1 MGFHHGLSGLNA
13 ASKSLD
19 VSGHN
24 IANSNTIGFK
34 KSRAEFNEMVASAMG
49 SGQCPGSAGAGIGVS
64 VAAVT
69 QQFSQGVITPTANGL
84 DMAINGD
91 GFFVVNTP
99 SGTAYTRNG
108 AFQLDKSGQLVTAN
122 GDKVMGYPLDP
133 VTGNKSGTLN
143 AVTFPTGAPI
153 PAKQT
158 SGASLTL
165 NLDARAEIGVSKSR
179 ATYGTSLQVFDSQG
193 VATPLSFYFDKV
205 GANTWNVF
213 NGLDDSKASPPVVAP
228 STGQVVA
235 DATGEI
241 SGVISLKTPL
251 PSTPADLAD
260 ATKYPKEVT
269 YKFYGPDKGSPP
281 ESAIR
286 EVTISG
292 ANPSDIWDFSYDPT
306 DPNIVISAQLKN
318 NLTTNGALT
327 LAPPDMLD
335 APKAAVQSFGL
346 DLEVDPHPSNPNSPP
361 SVGGV
366 PGPDSFNVSVNLDG
380 LTQYGT
386 SFSVAKITQDGYASG
401 ELTGVSVSGDGTLMA
416 SYSNGITRPE
426 AQVALARF
434 TNPQGLAPNGNNN
447 WVQTNDSGPVLYGSA
462 GSGSFG
468 QITGCAQEESNV
480 DLTAELVGMMTAQR
494 FYQANAQ
501 TIKTQDQVFSTLVN
515 LR

>member
-49 SGQCPGSAGAGIGVS
+49 TGQCPGSAGAGIGVS

-99 SGTAYTRNG
+99 KGTAYTRNG

-133 VTGNKSGTLN
+133 LTGTRSTATAEPVKFPSGS
-143 AVTFPTGAPI
+143 AI
-153 PAKQT
+153 PANPTTK
-158 SGASLTL
+158 AEIRL
-165 NLDARAEIGVSKSR
+165 NLDARAPLAAGDPAATPPVPATPR
-179 ATYGTSLQVFDSQG
+179 QTYGTSFQAFDSLGVAHPVSVYFEKTGPNTWAVFDGLDDPTATPPVTATNLGTLTFNADGSLDTAASTLAPVSLNLTNG
-193 VATPLSFYFDKV
+193 ATTPLSVNIDLS
-205 GANTWNVF
+205 N
-213 NGLDDSKASPPVVAP
+213 
-228 STGQVVA
+228 
-235 DATGEI
+235 ATQ
-241 SGVISLKTPL
+241 
-251 PSTPADLAD
+251 
-260 ATKYPKEVT
+260 
-269 YKFYGPDKGSPP
+269 FGS
-281 ESAIR
+281 
-286 EVTISG
+286 
-292 ANPSDIWDFSYDPT
+292 
-306 DPNIVISAQLKN
+306 
-318 NLTTNGALT
+318 
-327 LAPPDMLD
+327 
-335 APKAAVQSFGL
+335 SFA
-346 DLEVDPHPSNPNSPP
+346 
-361 SVGGV
+361 
-366 PGPDSFNVSVNLDG
+366 
-380 LTQYGT
+380 
-386 SFSVAKITQDGYASG
+386 VAKIVQDGYAPG

-434 TNPQGLAPNGNNN
+434 TNPQGLAPAGNNN
-447 WVQTNDSGPVLYGSA
+447 WVATADAGPVIEGTA
-462 GSGSFG
+462 GNGSFG
-468 QITGCAQEESNV
+468 SIIGCALEESNV

-494 FYQANAQ
+494 AYQANAQ

>member
-108 AFQLDKSGQLVTAN
+108 AFQLDKNGFLVTAN
-122 GDKVMGYPLDP
+122 GDKVQGWADANATGTQP
-133 VTGNKSGTLN
+133 VDLQ
-143 AVTFPTGAPI
+143 FPTGAGI
-153 PAKQT
+153 PGRQT
-158 SGASLTL
+158 TSLAIQAA
-165 NLDARAEIGVSKSR
+165 NLPATAPDATSVTPNTPRH
-179 ATYGTSLQVFDSQG
+179 TYGTSLQVYDSQG
-193 VATPLSFYFDKV
+193 VAIPVEVYFVKN
-205 GANTWNVF
+205 GSNTWDVYDS
-213 NGLDDSKASPPVVAP
+213 LDPAATRV
-228 STGQVVA
+228 GQVQFDGQGQLV
-235 DATGEI
+235 
-241 SGVISLKTPL
+241 SGGSLTL
-251 PSTPADLAD
+251 NVDPS
-260 ATKYPKEVT
+260 V
-269 YKFYGPDKGSPP
+269 
-281 ESAIR
+281 
-286 EVTISG
+286 
-292 ANPSDIWDFSYDPT
+292 ANPNTP
-306 DPNIVISAQLKN
+306 P
-318 NLTTNGALT
+318 
-327 LAPPDMLD
+327 AP
-335 APKAAVQSFGL
+335 
-346 DLEVDPHPSNPNSPP
+346 
-361 SVGGV
+361 
-366 PGPDSFNVSVNLDG
+366 FNVSLDLSG
-380 LTQYGT
+380 MTQNDRKW
-386 SFSVAKITQDGYASG
+386 SVDKMTQDGYASG
-401 ELTGVSVSGDGTLMA
+401 ELTGVNVSKDGTLMA
-416 SYSNGITRPE
+416 SYSNGLTRPE
-426 AQVALARF
+426 GKVALARF

-468 QITGCAQEESNV
+468 QITGCALEESNV

-494 FYQANAQ
+494 SYQANAQ

>member
-122 GDKVMGYPLDP
+122 GDKVMGYAIDRT
-133 VTGNKSGTLN
+133 TGTRSSTLGPM
-143 AVTFPTGAPI
+143 TFPTGAPI
-153 PAKQT
+153 AAQQT
-158 SGASLTL
+158 SKVGLTL
-165 NLDARAEIGVSKSR
+165 NLDARAEVAAGTSR

-193 VATPLSFYFDKV
+193 VPTQLSFYFDKV

-213 NGLDDSKASPPVVAP
+213 NGLDDSTANPPVVAP
-228 STGQVVA
+228 STGQIIA
-235 DATGEI
+235 DGTGKI
-241 SGVISLKTPL
+241 SGVVSLGAPL
-251 PSTPADLAD
+251 PTDPAELAD
-260 ATKYPKEVT
+260 KANYPT
-269 YKFYGPDKGSPP
+269 SLSYKFYGPDGNTPP
-281 ESAIR
+281 TYAIR
-286 EVTISG
+286 EVPITG
-292 ANPSDIWDFSYDPT
+292 AAVDDIWDFSYDPT
-306 DPNIVISAQLKN
+306 DPTVVISAKLKGD
-318 NLTTNGALT
+318 LVTTIDPAAL
-327 LAPPDMLD
+327 LA
-335 APKAAVQSFGL
+335 APQAADQSFGL
-346 DLEVDPHPSNPNSPP
+346 NLEVNPHPSNPNSPP
-361 SVGGV
+361 AVGGV
-366 PGPDSFNVSVNLDG
+366 PGPGSFNVAVDLNG
-380 LTQYGT
+380 LTQYGS
-386 SFSVAKITQDGYASG
+386 SFAVAKLTQDGYTAG
-401 ELTGVSVSGDGTLMA
+401 ELTGVNVSKDGTLMA
-416 SYSNGITRPE
+416 SYSNGVTRAE
-426 AQVALARF
+426 GQIALARF
-434 TNPQGLAPNGNNN
+434 TNPQGLAPAGNNN
-447 WVQTNDSGPVLYGSA
+447 WVATADAGPVIEGTA
-462 GSGSFG
+462 GNGSFG
-468 QITGCAQEESNV
+468 SIIGCALEESNV

-494 FYQANAQ
+494 SYQANAQ